1 MKILPWIILVTTF
14 QSISSFSINA
24 NQVELESTSESNIEE
39 IKRQEYQR
47 ALAQGKALNGMSLN
61 NSLNSILLV
70 TIVFDCRKIH
80 PNLLRRKGPKTSH
93 ALSLSIP
100 H

>member
-47 ALAQGKALNGMSLN
+47 ALAQGKALNGMSLS
-61 NSLNSILLV
+61 NSLISTLLV
-70 TIVFDCRKIH
+70 TIVYFRKIH
-80 PNLLRRKGPKTSH
+80 PNLLRRKGPKTCH